1 MDERLTQ
8 YRPALTAYFEIHPGP
23 EVDIQIL
30 LSRCPQFATLL
41 IQNPTMCLPVLE
53 SAFAQGLSTTVSSS
67 PQQLQLTNVP
77 PCLKKRV
84 SALRS
89 KEAVGLMGVEG
100 TVVRIGMTR
109 MLEKVRQF
117 ECAKCNTT
125 WEVTSKPEEQNR
137 MVVPRA
143 CISRGACKST
153 NIREIKGSKK
163 CVDYQTIKL
172 QEQVSKLGVGS
183 IPRSI
188 MVILEGCA
196 LVDSVKAGDD
206 VVVVGTL
213 IKCWKPVIKDV
224 RCDLETV
231 IQASS
236 IRLKNVNGT
245 ARAMVTDDLRR
256 EFDQFWHAHHDTPL
270 AGRDVIL
277 SSICPQVYGLF
288 IVKLAV
294 ALTVIGGCAYVDD
307 RGMKTR
313 GDSHMLLI
321 GDPGTGKSQFLR
333 FTAELS
339 PRSVL
344 TTGIG
349 TTSAGL
355 TCTAVKDGGEW
366 MLEAGAL
373 VLADSITSHDRA
385 SIHEAMEQQTLSV
398 AKAGLV
404 CQLNTRTTVFAVTNP
419 KGRVAKLQAYFCYV
433 KDAVVAVYITETSK
447 SADSMLGYESV
458 LHKSFSADP
467 TTEYYQHEHVILAHL
482 VLTELATTPP
492 PSTSPRNPST
502 TAPVSQQPTHISSQF
517 HSTCRVN
524 ATQEDPMTSYPNGF
538 RECWGDYR
546 EEEDLEVASQQ
557 LYKHQKSL
565 PKLPVPSLTDTC
577 ALYLQTV
584 RPLTTDAEFV
594 ATKAAVQAFLKGPL
608 GPVLQKRLEAR
619 AASRPNS
626 SYLAEWWNTLG
637 YLHVRDPVVFNVSYF
652 FHFSDSVHLA
662 QRSQVG
668 RAASLLVA
676 SMAFRNQV
684 ASGTRPP
691 ETLGK
696 GQTPLCSTAYKY
708 MFNAC
713 RIPRRDA
720 DSYRIYDPSTHHH
733 VVVMRHNKFF
743 KVHQGPTP
751 LSFLVWTSI
760 LTHILDVAGSIE
772 SSVGVLSS
780 ENRDVWADARTQ
792 LLADGNAATLRDIE
806 SAVLLLC
813 LDDDAPTSR
822 TDVSRAL
829 WHGNGRNRFYDK
841 CIQLVVF
848 GNGKAGLLAEHSMLD
863 GMAMS
868 VYADFILTG
877 LHKQTI
883 DLGDTTLTHA
893 ALVARLPAVTPLK
906 VHMSAATLQA
916 IASAERT
923 FDATVAGHDVH
934 VESFFGYGN
943 HAIKSF
949 QCSPDAFVQM
959 AIQLAGRKHWGKSV
973 ATYEASQVR
982 VFLHGRTETTRSCSS
997 ASHAFANMMVQ
1008 TSPVDQLSVK
1018 VTLGLLLYP

>member
-8 YRPALTAYFEIHPGP
+8 YKPALTAYFDIHPGP

-188 MVILEGCA
+188 MVILEGA

-236 IRLKNVNGT
+236 IRLKNVNGA

-373 VLADSITSHDRA
+373 VLADRGVCCIDEFSSITSHDRA

-419 KGRVAKLQAYFCYV
+419 KGRY
-433 KDAVVAVYITETSK
+433 DPN
-447 SADSMLGYESV
+447 ADVSV
-458 LHKSFSADP
+458 NTAIASPLLSRFD
-467 TTEYYQHEHVILAHL
+467 IIL
-482 VLTELATTPP
+482 VLLDTVHKEWDERVSGFILDQAAVTADVAM
-492 PSTSPRNPST
+492 PSSSSSSSSSLFTSEPYNS
-502 TAPVSQQPTHISSQF
+502 
-517 HSTCRVN
+517 
-524 ATQEDPMTSYPNGF
+524 G
-538 RECWGDYR
+538 
-546 EEEDLEVASQQ
+546 
-557 LYKHQKSL
+557 
-565 PKLPVPSLTDTC
+565 
-577 ALYLQTV
+577 
-584 RPLTTDAEFV
+584 TTDA
-594 ATKAAVQAFLKGPL
+594 AA
-608 GPVLQKRLEAR
+608 
-619 AASRPNS
+619 AACDHH
-626 SYLAEWWNTLG
+626 E
-637 YLHVRDPVVFNVSYF
+637 
-652 FHFSDSVHLA
+652 
-662 QRSQVG
+662 
-668 RAASLLVA
+668 
-676 SMAFRNQV
+676 
-684 ASGTRPP
+684 TRIC
-691 ETLGK
+691 
-696 GQTPLCSTAYKY
+696 GQT
-708 MFNAC
+708 C
-713 RIPRRDA
+713 RNPPILALPRWTTKKDGA
-720 DSYRIYDPSTHHH
+720 WPSC
-733 VVVMRHNKFF
+733 K
-743 KVHQGPTP
+743 
-751 LSFLVWTSI
+751 
-760 LTHILDVAGSIE
+760 HIS
-772 SSVGVLSS
+772 
-780 ENRDVWADARTQ
+780 
-792 LLADGNAATLRDIE
+792 ATLKNRSIRD
-806 SAVLLLC
+806 C
-813 LDDDAPTSR
+813 
-822 TDVSRAL
+822 
-829 WHGNGRNRFYDK
+829 
-841 CIQLVVF
+841 
-848 GNGKAGLLAEHSMLD
+848 
-863 GMAMS
+863 
-868 VYADFILTG
+868 
-877 LHKQTI
+877 
-883 DLGDTTLTHA
+883 
-893 ALVARLPAVTPLK
+893 PAVP
-906 VHMSAATLQA
+906 
-916 IASAERT
+916 
-923 FDATVAGHDVH
+923 
-934 VESFFGYGN
+934 
-943 HAIKSF
+943 
-949 QCSPDAFVQM
+949 
-959 AIQLAGRKHWGKSV
+959 
-973 ATYEASQVR
+973 
-982 VFLHGRTETTRSCSS
+982 
-997 ASHAFANMMVQ
+997 
-1008 TSPVDQLSVK
+1008 
-1018 VTLGLLLYP
+1018 